1 MKGATLEPVGFSLQS
16 LHLHDLDL
24 EVVIKKQKKDIEDMM
39 LDKQNKITKL
49 INSGRVVELK
59 GAVNEVSKMVEIKK
73 EIIILYEMV
82 TLQNEN
88 IIYAMKVKEDQ
99 AQNK

>member
-1 MKGATLEPVGFSLQS
+1 
-16 LHLHDLDL
+16 
-24 EVVIKKQKKDIEDMM
+24 MM

-59 GAVNEVSKMVEIKK
+59 DAVNEVSKMVEIKK